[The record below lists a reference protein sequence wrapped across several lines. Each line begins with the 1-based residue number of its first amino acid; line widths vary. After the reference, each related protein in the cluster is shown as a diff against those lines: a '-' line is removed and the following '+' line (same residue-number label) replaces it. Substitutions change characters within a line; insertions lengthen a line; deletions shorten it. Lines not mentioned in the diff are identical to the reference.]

1 MRVVDDRQKQEFRRV
16 KLRELSD
23 ADRGY
28 RAAFRELTSAGGLE
42 PSSFA
47 ALLAA
52 VERLYGVLRRLDKEG
67 RSEK

>member
-1 MRVVDDRQKQEFRRV
+1 MSAVDDRQKHEFRHVR
-16 KLRELSD
+16 LRELGE

-28 RAAFRELTSAGGLE
+28 RSAFRELTSAGGLE

-52 VERLYGVLRRLDKEG
+52 VERLYGVLQRLDKE
-67 RSEK
+67 EK